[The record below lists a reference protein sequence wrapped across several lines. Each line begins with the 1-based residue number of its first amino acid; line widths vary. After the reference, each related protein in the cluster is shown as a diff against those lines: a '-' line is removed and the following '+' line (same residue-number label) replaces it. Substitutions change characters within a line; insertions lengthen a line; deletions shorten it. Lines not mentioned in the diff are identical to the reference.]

1 MKDQLIYFKRIV
13 PMPSIPQ
20 SHSLNLI
27 SWESEII
34 MLTSQGLLWLY
45 KIIQKIRMRLN
56 MSSTHIISAAF
67 IMKGA
72 STFPTQQLHSPK
84 KSSWKKFGVKS
95 EKHHFVC
102 EILIAL
108 KRMAATEI
116 SENICSFMVYSFTL
130 SLLLLANESRKYTEI
145 LKIA

>member
-56 MSSTHIISAAF
+56 MSLTHKISAAF

-95 EKHHFVC
+95 EKTPFC
-102 EILIAL
+102 
-108 KRMAATEI
+108 MWDFNSTE
-116 SENICSFMVYSFTL
+116 ENGSNRNKWKY
-130 SLLLLANESRKYTEI
+130 LLLYGLQFHTFSSTSGQWE
-145 LKIA
+145 